1 MKYNIISTQPKI
13 YESFL
18 KTGLIARGLDKKI
31 IEIKLSNLH
40 DFALDRHRSIDDTPY
55 GGGAGMILKVDVMA
69 RAITKL
75 KGKSLPRRQADK
87 KLKVV
92 LLTPQGKKFTQK
104 DAKRLSK
111 QKGLILIAGRFEGY
125 DERIRDLADEK
136 ISIGDFVL
144 TNGDLAAM
152 VLIDATSRQIPGFI
166 EKSES
171 IKNESFNPIT
181 LNAKRSTLLEY
192 PQYTR
197 PYKYRGKRVP
207 EILLSGD
214 HQKISAWR
222 KKQAIRKT
230 DHCRPDLTEVEKMV

>member
-1 MKYNIISTQPKI
+1 MKYNIITTQLQI

-31 IEIKLSNLH
+31 IEIKLFNLH
-40 DFALDRHRSIDDTPY
+40 DFALNRHRSIDDNPY
-55 GGGAGMILKVDVMA
+55 GGGAGMILRVDVMD
-69 RAITKL
+69 RAIEKL
-75 KGKSLPRRQADK
+75 KTQNS
-87 KLKVV
+87 KLKTI
-92 LLTPQGKKFTQK
+92 LLTPQGNIFKQK
-104 DAKRLSK
+104 DAQRLAK
-111 QKGLILIAGRFEGY
+111 QKELILIAGRFEGY
-125 DERIRDLADEK
+125 DERIRDLADEE
-136 ISIGDFVL
+136 ISIGDYIL

-152 VLIDATSRQIPGFI
+152 VLIDAISRQIPSFI

-197 PYKYRGKRVP
+197 PFDYRDKQVP

-214 HQKISAWR
+214 HQKIKTWR
-222 KKQAIRKT
+222 EKQAIQRTQKR
-230 DHCRPDLTEVEKMV
+230 RPDLTETEKTV